1 MANYRSNNRKKNA
14 QNKSTVPEQIT
25 KVRTPRQRDNEVF
38 ATVSSL
44 LGANRVRL
52 QCMDGIIRMG
62 RIPGSK
68 KKSMWVREGD
78 LVIATPWE
86 VQDSKADV
94 IWRYTR
100 PQVDWLSRKGYLK

>member
-14 QNKSTVPEQIT
+14 QNKSTVPEQVT

-68 KKSMWVREGD
+68 KKVCG
-78 LVIATPWE
+78 
-86 VQDSKADV
+86 
-94 IWRYTR
+94 
-100 PQVDWLSRKGYLK
+100 

>member
-1 MANYRSNNRKKNA
+1 LANYRSNNRKKNA
-14 QNKSTVPEQIT
+14 QNKSTVPEQVT

-68 KKSMWVREGD
+68 KKKYVGKRRRSGHCYP
-78 LVIATPWE
+78 LGSTGF
-86 VQDSKADV
+86 K
-94 IWRYTR
+94 
-100 PQVDWLSRKGYLK
+100 SRCNLEIYQTAGRLAFT